1 MYTWVQ
7 MFRTDNERLSVTG
20 IPETAVTHGRPQRS
34 GVPSSPLATLVAMT
48 NEATL
53 ALGGQREVGVT
64 SFPFNVGRESRV
76 SPPADPVLIEL
87 RLGAAPELND
97 LYLLEPSWQDLLNIS
112 REHFAVEHA
121 DHQFFL
127 IDRCSAC
134 GTIVAGTQVG
144 GDRTGGRTELRS
156 GDEIIVGTDTS
167 PYVFRFDVSEHVP

>member
-1 MYTWVQ
+1 M
-7 MFRTDNERLSVTG
+7 N
-20 IPETAVTHGRPQRS
+20 
-34 GVPSSPLATLVAMT
+34 
-48 NEATL
+48 
-53 ALGGQREVGVT
+53 
-64 SFPFNVGRESRV
+64 
-76 SPPADPVLIEL
+76 PPAAPVLIEL

-97 LYLLEPSWQDLLNIS
+97 LYLLEPSWEDLLHIS

-121 DHQFFL
+121 EHQFFL

-167 PYVFRFDVSEHVP
+167 PYVFRFDVS